1 MNSGQLKKS
10 NTKFI
15 LQLVLTM
22 AFFLGSTVTHDLM
35 HLATQDDIF
44 ETDHHNCKSLKNIML
59 ALGET
64 EKIIIIAPIL
74 FTVAQYTSHT
84 PSLLRTWLSR
94 GPPKV

>member
-1 MNSGQLKKS
+1 MNSGQLKTS

-64 EKIIIIAPIL
+64 AKILIIAPIM
-74 FTVAQYTSHT
+74 FMVVEYTSQT
-84 PSLLRTWLSR
+84 PPLLRTWLPR